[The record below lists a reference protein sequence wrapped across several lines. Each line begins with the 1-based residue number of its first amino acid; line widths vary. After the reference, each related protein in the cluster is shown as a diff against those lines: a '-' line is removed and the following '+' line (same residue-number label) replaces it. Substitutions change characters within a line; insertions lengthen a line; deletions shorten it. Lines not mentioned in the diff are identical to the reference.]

1 MAGRAIGIAPAS
13 EQLNRNGQRAS
24 TQLLLPLKPK
34 PVRFAMIRDGG
45 TGEKQ
50 HYEGGQQMAIYHDK
64 VFDFVITLGDNI

>member
-1 MAGRAIGIAPAS
+1 
-13 EQLNRNGQRAS
+13 
-24 TQLLLPLKPK
+24 
-34 PVRFAMIRDGG
+34 MIRDSG